1 MTCKH
6 LKISC
11 CTIKYFIFCLS
22 SSVPSIEDILKSKL
36 SEADMTAEKDLQKHP
51 RAKEFVKQ
59 VWNIHHSGQPLPTEQ
74 SEPEDSDIMIAQ
86 VGVLRF

>member
-1 MTCKH
+1 
-6 LKISC
+6 
-11 CTIKYFIFCLS
+11 
-22 SSVPSIEDILKSKL
+22 
-36 SEADMTAEKDLQKHP
+36 MTAEKDLQKHP